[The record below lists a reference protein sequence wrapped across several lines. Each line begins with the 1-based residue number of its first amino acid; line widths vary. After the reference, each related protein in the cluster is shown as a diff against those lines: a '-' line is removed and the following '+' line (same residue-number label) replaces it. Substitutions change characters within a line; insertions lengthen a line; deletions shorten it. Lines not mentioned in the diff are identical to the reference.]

1 MSKENKD
8 KVEYGSAVMC
18 LVVACSCGVSA
29 MSLSKTNTIES
40 GVLIFIA
47 QLLLFSASVFHL
59 NYKLG
64 SYGESKCKD
73 DKK

>member
-8 KVEYGSAVMC
+8 KIEYASAVMC

-29 MSLSKTNTIES
+29 MSISKANTIES

-59 NYKLG
+59 TYKLG
-64 SYGESKCKD
+64 AYGESKCKD
-73 DKK
+73 RE